1 MDYGTSYFEGALVE
15 KEYDKKVK
23 GKPNIY
29 DRLKCRT
36 IDARGAYG
44 RQYSNAD
51 MAVSTNLIKKI
62 FFLYMAKITLIRT

>member
-15 KEYDKKVK
+15 KEYDKKLK

-36 IDARGAYG
+36 IDSRGALG

-51 MAVSTNLIKKI
+51 MAVSTNLIKKM
-62 FFLYMAKITLIRT
+62 FFLYMTKITLIRT